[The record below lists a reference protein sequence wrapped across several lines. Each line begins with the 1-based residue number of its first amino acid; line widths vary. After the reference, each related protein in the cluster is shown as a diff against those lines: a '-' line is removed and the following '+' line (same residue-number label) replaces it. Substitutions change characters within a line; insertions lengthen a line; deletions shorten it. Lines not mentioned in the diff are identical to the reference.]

1 MAGADQRWV
10 SALLRLAYLGPAG
23 TFTEEAVRLYAPD
36 AQLVPCPTIPAVA
49 SAVIS
54 GSAGQGVVPV
64 ENSLQGPVTETLD
77 LLIHE
82 DILRIGHELV
92 LPIEHCLVAKPGT
105 APDEIAMVFSHPQ
118 ALGQCS
124 RYLER
129 VLPQAEAAAAL
140 STAAAVEQ
148 MQRSPVTAAAIAN
161 RRAAALY
168 GAEVL
173 AEGIEDNPN
182 NVTRFVVLG
191 REDHPPTGRDRTSI
205 CFSFPEDLPG
215 LLYGVMGE
223 FARRNINLSKVE
235 SRPTRLGLGQ
245 YYFLIDLE
253 GHRLDEEVRG
263 ALEQLSQVTSLLKVF
278 GSYPRYDAANIE
290 GD

>member
-1 MAGADQRWV
+1 MANSDRRRV

-23 TFTEEAVRLYAPD
+23 TFTEDAARLYAPA
-36 AQLVPCPTIPAVA
+36 AQLIPRPTIPAVA
-49 SAVIS
+49 SAIVS
-54 GSAGQGVVPV
+54 GDADEGVVPI
-64 ENSLQGPVTETLD
+64 ENSLQGAVTETLD

-82 DILRIGHELV
+82 DASRICHELV

-105 APDEIAMVFSHPQ
+105 AMAEITTVFSHPQ

-124 RYLER
+124 GYLER
-129 VLPQAEAAAAL
+129 SLPQARMAAAL

-148 MQRSPVTAAAIAN
+148 MLQGPGVTAAIAN

-173 AEGIEDNPN
+173 AVGIADNPN

-191 REDHPPTGRDRTSI
+191 KEDHPPTGRDRTSI
-205 CFSFPEDLPG
+205 CFSFAEDVPG
-215 LLYGVMGE
+215 QLYGVMGE
-223 FARRNINLSKVE
+223 FARRGINLSKVE

-245 YYFLIDLE
+245 YYFLVDLE
-253 GHRLDEEVRG
+253 GHRLDATVRD
-263 ALEQLSQVTSLLKVF
+263 ALERIAPGTSLLKVF
-278 GSYPRYDAANIE
+278 GSYPRYALPV
-290 GD
+290 GK